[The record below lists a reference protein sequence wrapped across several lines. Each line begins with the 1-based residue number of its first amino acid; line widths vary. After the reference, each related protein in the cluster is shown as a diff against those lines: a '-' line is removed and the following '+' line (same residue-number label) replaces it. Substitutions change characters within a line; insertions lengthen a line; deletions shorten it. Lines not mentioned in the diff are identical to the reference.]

1 MKNLVPV
8 NYTPPAT
15 ISPEPESKPIPDPEA
30 VLVQTPEPEQI
41 TQIVIDPTASTMPT
55 TNTNPEPAGTGFV
68 LSATAKAE
76 IAQIIVIIMASQ

>member
-1 MKNLVPV
+1 MKNLVPA

-15 ISPEPESKPIPDPEA
+15 VSPEPKPVPDPEA
-30 VLVQTPEPEQI
+30 VLVQAPEPERI
-41 TQIVIDPTASTMPT
+41 TQIDVIDPTASTMPT

-76 IAQIIVIIMASQ
+76 IAQIVAVIMAS